1 MDRNITL
8 NRGTSETQ
16 ISLRINIDGRG
27 KSDIDTGVP
36 FFNHML
42 ELMSKHGFFDL
53 HIKAK
58 GDLEV
63 DLHHTI
69 EDIGILLGEA
79 LKKSLDDKKGIRRYG
94 FAAVPMD
101 EVLAQVAVDICN
113 RAFLVYNLP
122 IVDGKVGMFD
132 IEVIK
137 EFFKAFSTASGIT
150 VHINVPYGNNR
161 HHIIEAVFKAF
172 GRALCEAVAI
182 DPRIQGVMSTKGLL

>member
-1 MDRNITL
+1 
-8 NRGTSETQ
+8 
-16 ISLRINIDGRG
+16 
-27 KSDIDTGVP
+27 
-36 FFNHML
+36 ML
-42 ELMSKHGFFDL
+42 PADAKKLAEELMSKHGFFDFQV
-53 HIKAK
+53 KAK

-79 LKKSLDDKKGIRRYG
+79 LKKSLDNKKGIRRYG

-137 EFFKAFSTASGIT
+137 EFFQAFSTASGIT
-150 VHINVPYGNNR
+150 LHINVPYGNNR

-172 GRALCEAVAI
+172 GRALCEFRVSCPPKDYFDLLAFHPLTSSLPFII
-182 DPRIQGVMSTKGLL
+182 DCLLCVKINLLPL

>member
-1 MDRNITL
+1 MDRDITL
-8 NRGTSETQ
+8 NRRTSETQ

-53 HIKAK
+53 QIKAK

-113 RAFLVYNLP
+113 RAYLVYNLP

-137 EFFKAFSTASGIT
+137 EFFNALSTASGIT
-150 VHINVPYGNNR
+150 MHINVPYGNNR

>member
-1 MDRNITL
+1 MDRDITL
-8 NRGTSETQ
+8 NRRTSETQ

-53 HIKAK
+53 QIKAK

-122 IVDGKVGMFD
+122 IAEGKVGMFD

-137 EFFKAFSTASGIT
+137 EFFKALSTASGIT

>member
-1 MDRNITL
+1 MDRDITL

-53 HIKAK
+53 QIKAK

-122 IVDGKVGMFD
+122 IAEGKVGLFD

-137 EFFKAFSTASGIT
+137 EFFKALSTASGIT

>member
-1 MDRNITL
+1 MDRDITL

-27 KSDIDTGVP
+27 ESDIDTGVP

-42 ELMSKHGFFDL
+42 ELMSKHGFFDFQV
-53 HIKAK
+53 KAK

-137 EFFKAFSTASGIT
+137 EFFQAFSTASGIT
-150 VHINVPYGNNR
+150 LHINVPYGNNR

-172 GRALCEAVAI
+172 GRALCEAVTI